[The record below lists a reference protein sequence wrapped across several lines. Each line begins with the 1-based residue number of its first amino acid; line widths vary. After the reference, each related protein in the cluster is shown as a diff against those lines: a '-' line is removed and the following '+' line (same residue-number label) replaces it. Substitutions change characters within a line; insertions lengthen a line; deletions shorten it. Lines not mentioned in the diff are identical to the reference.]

1 MQHRQRKRSRGEER
15 VKKGCR
21 LVFVTIVYTGQLNRP
36 WTLYIYKVGVVL
48 SLKESK
54 PLPNHVKM
62 CFRSV
67 LDLTKSSKSK
77 CLINSSGRQTRW
89 STYVYRSGRREKRN
103 GAVRSCIWENWET
116 CNHPSM
122 LSGCLDDRNMMESI
136 LHFVHFLVS
145 ISLFSY
151 LRSSHMYC
159 WVRPN
164 AAQCPICEIVCCFLL
179 I

>member
-1 MQHRQRKRSRGEER
+1 
-15 VKKGCR
+15 
-21 LVFVTIVYTGQLNRP
+21 VYTEHLNRP
-36 WTLYIYKVGVVL
+36 WTLYIYKVRVVL
-48 SLKESK
+48 PLKESK
-54 PLPNHVKM
+54 PLPNHIKM

-67 LDLTKSSKSK
+67 WTRQSLLNRLVRALGKIFSK
-77 CLINSSGRQTRW
+77 CLINSSRRQTWW

-103 GAVRSCIWENWET
+103 GTIRSCIWENWET
-116 CNHPSM
+116 CNDPSM

-136 LHFVHFLVS
+136 MHFVHFLVS

-151 LRSSHMYC
+151 LKHMYC